1 MSFWEDFCTRKC
13 VKMGV
18 IGIYEE
24 VNPSTMDGS

>member
-1 MSFWEDFCTRKC
+1 MRFLEDFCTKEC

>member
-1 MSFWEDFCTRKC
+1 MRFLEDSCTKEC

>member
-1 MSFWEDFCTRKC
+1 MRFLEDFCTREC

-18 IGIYEE
+18 IEIYEE